1 MLIAQWMPRATPTIM
16 KIQSL
21 NYSVAFH
28 DVCYEIHT
36 FASLLSANFIGLI
49 AHDSVLTSKYSRRS
63 YRFPVSR
70 HKDALIHKAF
80 IDQFIPLFNWLG
92 QLMTFFIPDR
102 KSSRTCISQK
112 FCVNIYRRAFPKGKC
127 ICRWVSL
134 VTPKK
139 NTVMTVYE
147 LKIQDTKR
155 RMNRSKNNLN
165 RERMKGERFFLNRRG
180 RLPLSCL

>member
-1 MLIAQWMPRATPTIM
+1 MPRATPTIM

-36 FASLLSANFIGLI
+36 FASLLSANFIDLI
-49 AHDSVLTSKYSRRS
+49 AHDCVLTSKYSRRS

-102 KSSRTCISQK
+102 KSSLTCISQK
-112 FCVNIYRRAFPKGKC
+112 FCVNIY
-127 ICRWVSL
+127 WVSL
-134 VTPKK
+134 VTTKK